1 MADCC
6 HFPRLMASLRMA
18 RFFCFLLVKVCTF
31 IQLSDGTSMVSG
43 ELPASLEDSLS
54 NSSSQLLGVNQAMPT
69 MGLIKLPLL
78 NSYIS
83 VAVYEP
89 KSSIVK
95 VSVTLAIQ
103 AILYLTIILVSHLSL
118 QNRKTVYYKR
128 IHTLAIEVKK

>member
-1 MADCC
+1 
-6 HFPRLMASLRMA
+6 
-18 RFFCFLLVKVCTF
+18 
-31 IQLSDGTSMVSG
+31 MVSG